1 MLKGEAA
8 IAENVKATS
17 HYYLSLL
24 PFVVNN
30 DSRLFAGSPI
40 PLPNVIP
47 VRSHKYPKILKR
59 QELDSEEAAYVCLS
73 VVGCCCWRSRTTSPS
88 ERIYIFYFTIFE
100 QILLLLSFE

>member
-1 MLKGEAA
+1 MVMMLKVEAA

-47 VRSHKYPKILKR
+47 VRSHTYPLQR
-59 QELDSEEAAYVCLS
+59 QELDSEEAACVVCL
-73 VVGCCCWRSRTTSPS
+73 
-88 ERIYIFYFTIFE
+88 
-100 QILLLLSFE
+100 